1 MIATPRV
8 IQTLASILR
17 DDNFLTTFT
26 FPMPQLRLP
35 LVVLIVAA
43 TAATASAQVSAG
55 APAASQQP
63 APSIA
68 ARTAGFERRDGFV
81 PLYLDSHQGRL
92 YAELPRDGTRAL
104 FWTSLATGLGSNPVG
119 LDRGASGDEQIVR
132 FDRQG
137 DWVMMVFENNGFRT
151 SLDDAA
157 HRRSIEESFPAS
169 TIAALPVMADE
180 GNRTLVDITEVA
192 YRDWNDVAGTLTR
205 SNQGSYAVARD
216 RSYIDRDHTRSYPTN
231 TEIDV
236 ALTFAAAG
244 RPGSI
249 VNRIAPDGRAF
260 TLRQHLSLLPL
271 PDAGYHPRAMDP
283 RVGYFGIS
291 FKDYGQPIQRALE
304 QRWIARHRLE
314 RVNPADPTSPIRNP
328 IVYYVDRGIPAPM
341 RQAMVDGVSWWST
354 AFEKAGLP
362 GAFRVELLPEGA
374 DPLDA
379 RYNVV
384 QWENRNERGWSVGG
398 ALGDPRTGEM
408 LKGMAR
414 LDSHR
419 ARTDYNIYAALMGAD
434 AAAADTAFVLARVRQ
449 VGAHE
454 VGHTLGLTHNYIASI
469 DERASVM
476 DYPAPRAR
484 LTPNGDIDL
493 SSAYAS
499 GPGDYDVWAIHWGYG
514 IFPPGTERD
523 SLAAIVAEGLRKGYL
538 YLSDAD
544 ARPDYASDPRTS
556 LWDDAA
562 TPVEFLQRQVAVRRV
577 AMGRFGLRNIGV
589 GEPVATLQERLAPL
603 YFFHRFALNGV
614 TKTIGGMEYANTVRG
629 DGQTATHPIAGA
641 QQRAALSMLLA
652 ELQPSQ
658 LAIPDTVLAL
668 LGPRPSGYSGPVN
681 NSNSPAGEL
690 FRGRTDPAFD
700 ELSAARS
707 LAQMIVDGILQRERV
722 ARLVVFAS
730 RGQNMLTLGETIDS
744 LVARTWAAKD
754 APASLKTT
762 ALRRVT
768 QRAVA
773 DRLLTLAA
781 DTSAAPEVRA
791 VAELEIARLRA
802 DASRRAAAGDT
813 MSRAHWASIAGDFAR
828 WIDRRELPAPTP
840 AFGAPPGDPFG
851 MEP

>member
-1 MIATPRV
+1 MHRSR
-8 IQTLASILR
+8 LALAILI
-17 DDNFLTTFT
+17 L
-26 FPMPQLRLP
+26 
-35 LVVLIVAA
+35 AGSA
-43 TAATASAQVSAG
+43 CASAQST
-55 APAASQQP
+55 PAQATPQQP
-63 APSIA
+63 AQSIA
-68 ARTAGFERRDGFV
+68 ARTAGFEKRDGFI
-81 PLYLDSHQGRL
+81 PLYLDAKQGKL
-92 YAELPRDGTRAL
+92 YAELPRDGARAL

-119 LDRGASGDEQIVR
+119 LDRGASGDEQVVR

-137 DWVMMVFENNGFRT
+137 DRVLMVFENNAFRT

-157 HRRSIEESFPAS
+157 HQRSIAESFPPS
-169 TIAALPVMADE
+169 TVAALPVVAEE
-180 GNRTLVDITEVA
+180 GNRTLVDLTDVA
-192 YRDWNDVAGTLTR
+192 YRDWNDVVGTLTR
-205 SNQGSYAVARD
+205 ANQGSYAVARD
-216 RSYIDRDHTRSYPTN
+216 RSYVDRAHTNSFPGN

-236 ALTFAAAG
+236 ALTFTASG

-249 VNRIAPDGRAF
+249 VNRITPDGRAF
-260 TLRQHLSLLPL
+260 TLRQHLTLLPL
-271 PDAGYHPRAMDP
+271 PTGYQPRPMDP
-283 RVGYFGIS
+283 RVGYFGVT

-314 RVNPADPTSPIRNP
+314 RVNPADPNSAFKNP
-328 IVYYVDRGIPAPM
+328 IIYYVDPGIPVPV
-341 RQAMVDGVSWWST
+341 RQAILDGVSWWT
-354 AFEKAGLP
+354 RAFDKAGLK
-362 GAFRVELLPEGA
+362 GAFRAELLPAGA
-374 DPLDA
+374 DPMDA

-398 ALGDPRTGEM
+398 SLGDPRTGEI

-454 VGHTLGLTHNYIASI
+454 VGHTLGLAHNYIASI

-484 LTPNGDIDL
+484 VTPNGEIDI

-499 GPGDYDVWAIHWGYG
+499 GPGDYDVWAIRYGYG
-514 IFPPGTERD
+514 IFPAGTERD
-523 SLAAIVAEGLRKGYL
+523 SLAAIVAEGLKKGYL

-562 TPVEFLQRQVAVRRV
+562 TPMEFLQRQVAVRRV
-577 AMGRFGLRNIGV
+577 ALGRFGLRNIAV

-603 YFFHRFALNGV
+603 YFFHRFAINGV
-614 TKTIGGMEYANTVRG
+614 TKTIGGMEYANAVRG
-629 DGQTATHPIAGA
+629 DAQTATRPIAGA
-641 QQRAALSMLLA
+641 QQRAALSALLA
-652 ELQPSQ
+652 ELQPSE

-668 LGPRPSGYSGPVN
+668 LGPRPSGFSGPVN

-700 ELSAARS
+700 ELSAART
-707 LAQMIVDGILQRERV
+707 LAQMIVDGILQRERA
-722 ARLVVFAS
+722 ARLVAFAG
-730 RGQNMLTLGETIDS
+730 RGANMLTLGETIDS
-744 LVARTWAAKD
+744 LVAATWTRREGVRGAKQAA
-754 APASLKTT
+754 LQ
-762 ALRRVT
+762 RVT

-781 DTSAAPEVRA
+781 DSEASPEVRA
-791 VAELEIARLRA
+791 VAEYEIGRLRPVA
-802 DASRRAAAGDT
+802 LRASGSGDT
-813 MSRAHWASIAGDFAR
+813 MSRAHWSSIAGDFAR
-828 WIDRRELPAPTP
+828 WIDRRELPKPTP
-840 AFGAPPGDPFG
+840 ALVAPPGDPFG
-851 MEP
+851 EP

>member
-1 MIATPRV
+1 MHRSR
-8 IQTLASILR
+8 LALAILI
-17 DDNFLTTFT
+17 L
-26 FPMPQLRLP
+26 
-35 LVVLIVAA
+35 AGSA
-43 TAATASAQVSAG
+43 CASAQST
-55 APAASQQP
+55 PAQATPQQP
-63 APSIA
+63 AQSIA
-68 ARTAGFERRDGFV
+68 ARTAGFEKRDGFI
-81 PLYLDSHQGRL
+81 PLYLDAKQGKL
-92 YAELPRDGTRAL
+92 YAELPRDGARAL

-119 LDRGASGDEQIVR
+119 LDRGASGDEQVVR

-137 DWVMMVFENNGFRT
+137 DRVLMVFENNAFRT

-157 HRRSIEESFPAS
+157 HQRSIAESFPPS
-169 TIAALPVMADE
+169 TVAALPVVAEE
-180 GNRTLVDITEVA
+180 GNRTLVDLTDVA
-192 YRDWNDVAGTLTR
+192 YRDWNDVVGTLTR
-205 SNQGSYAVARD
+205 ANQGSYAVARD
-216 RSYIDRDHTRSYPTN
+216 RSYVDRAHTNSFPGN

-236 ALTFAAAG
+236 ALTFTASG

-249 VNRIAPDGRAF
+249 VNRITPDGRAF
-260 TLRQHLSLLPL
+260 TLRQHLTLLPL
-271 PDAGYHPRAMDP
+271 PTGYQPRPMDP
-283 RVGYFGIS
+283 RVGYFGVT

-314 RVNPADPTSPIRNP
+314 RVNPADPNSAFKNP
-328 IVYYVDRGIPAPM
+328 IIYYVDPGIPVPV
-341 RQAMVDGVSWWST
+341 RQAILDGVSWWT
-354 AFEKAGLP
+354 RAFDKAGLK
-362 GAFRVELLPEGA
+362 GAFRAELLPAGA
-374 DPLDA
+374 DPMDA

-398 ALGDPRTGEM
+398 SLGDPRTGEI

-454 VGHTLGLTHNYIASI
+454 VGHTLGLAHNYIASI

-484 LTPNGDIDL
+484 VTPTGEIDI

-499 GPGDYDVWAIHWGYG
+499 GPGDYDVWAIRYGYG
-514 IFPPGTERD
+514 IFPAGTERD
-523 SLAAIVAEGLRKGYL
+523 SLAAIVAEGLKKGYL

-562 TPVEFLQRQVAVRRV
+562 TPMEFLQRQVAVRRV
-577 AMGRFGLRNIGV
+577 ALGRFGLRNIAV

-603 YFFHRFALNGV
+603 YFFHRFAINGV

-629 DGQTATHPIAGA
+629 DAQTATRPIAGA
-641 QQRAALSMLLA
+641 QQRAALSALLA
-652 ELQPSQ
+652 ELQPSE

-668 LGPRPSGYSGPVN
+668 LGPRPSGFSGPVN

-700 ELSAARS
+700 ELSAART
-707 LAQMIVDGILQRERV
+707 LAQMIVDGVLQPERA
-722 ARLVVFAS
+722 ARLIAFAT
-730 RGQNMLTLGETIDS
+730 RGPNMLTLGETIDS
-744 LVARTWAAKD
+744 LVARTWVSGAAPT
-754 APASLKTT
+754 AKTV

-773 DRLLTLAA
+773 DRLLALAA

-791 VAELEIARLRA
+791 VAEWEISRLRA
-802 DASRRAAAGDT
+802 EATRRAASGDT
-813 MSRAHWASIAGDFAR
+813 MNRAHWASIAGDFMR
-828 WIDRRELPAPTP
+828 WLDRRELPAPTP
-840 AFGAPPGDPFG
+840 ALVAPPGDPFG
-851 MEP
+851 EP